1 MIIPSYLLRDRGVN
15 LGAYFDDIIISFGNF
30 ESCQVDAYYIFQLLE
45 NLDYIVKIPKSLTI
59 PIQTIEHLGLVINTI
74 TMTVKVSSVEC
85 DNINALCF
93 SLRNMP
99 NPSFR
104 EVAKVV
110 GTMVFYCPGVEFGIL
125 HYRNLKNVKFQH

>member
-93 SLRNMP
+93 FTS
-99 NPSFR
+99 
-104 EVAKVV
+104 
-110 GTMVFYCPGVEFGIL
+110 
-125 HYRNLKNVKFQH
+125 

>member
-1 MIIPSYLLRDRGVN
+1 MG
-15 LGAYFDDIIISFGNF
+15 
-30 ESCQVDAYYIFQLLE
+30 

-85 DNINALCF
+85 DNINALCS
-93 SLRNMP
+93 SLRNMS
-99 NPSFR
+99 NPSIR

-110 GTMVFYCPGVEFGIL
+110 GTMVSYCPGVEFGIL